1 MPKPYE
7 RELPAWYYRVLHIT
21 IDEDRDVSPED
32 FDEDLSDVECSKEE
46 KPREHEII
54 DWTDDHQDAHD
65 FDDEEPSESEDA
77 ISERSYDEEPP
88 DSEDAMSER
97 SYDGSDADYYYEL
110 KEEREDRKREK
121 GKAYSF
127 DNSKELEVQSA
138 YDAMKVEKENSV
150 ALGLFDQNTSNNFR
164 LYSTDWVQ
172 HCFSSYAHASPYVEF
187 YDLSENYSRPLAEQE
202 TRQILGHLYINGSL
216 GCDFKPFY
224 PPQHASL
231 DEFELQSNYDKYKLM
246 IQFFSHDYV
255 RLMVCQGF
263 FFQKTPRPPKAP
275 DFFEFVGIRRNR
287 EKERLER
294 EREAKKRKRS
304 PS

>member
-1 MPKPYE
+1 
-7 RELPAWYYRVLHIT
+7 VLHIT

-46 KPREHEII
+46 KPREREII

-77 ISERSYDEEPP
+77 ISERSYD
-88 DSEDAMSER
+88 
-97 SYDGSDADYYYEL
+97 GSDADYYYEL

-127 DNSKELEVQSA
+127 ENSKELEVQSA
-138 YDAMKVEKENSV
+138 YDAMKLEKENSV

-172 HCFSSYAHASPYVEF
+172 HCFPSCVHASPYVEF

-202 TRQILGHLYINGSL
+202 TRQITGHLYINGSL
-216 GCDFKPFY
+216 DCDFKPFY

-231 DEFELQSNYDKYKLM
+231 DEFELQSNSDKYKLM

-255 RLMVCQGF
+255 RLKVGQGF

-275 DFFEFVGIRRNR
+275 DFFEFVGIRRNW
-287 EKERLER
+287 EKERLKR

-304 PS
+304 PSRCDSWFERTHYMGSWY